1 MKSIV
6 ILSLLVA
13 VALAMP
19 HEFAAHHASNP
30 SEIVRRNKAL
40 LHRVA
45 KEVKVHK
52 ALASKK
58 LRVAAPKR
66 FTLGAPVTFES
77 YGYDMMC
84 STKPE
89 LSVKLNVGECKQVSP
104 SFAVNISDWIQPP
117 IHGKEGERTCASVI
131 HHAKAGCQGEQSLL
145 TFEVDRCEGGQF
157 WGYYTPAAPDA
168 LTLHTGCDV
177 KAVTDKVCHTCNATT
192 HSEFNKCS
200 EIPLLG
206 SVKPIRV
213 EKCSPVRLN
222 LLTSCTGGTIY
233 DSYALGQN
241 DCFAGM
247 MVRDGHQ

>member
-77 YGYDMMC
+77 YGHNMTC
-84 STKPE
+84 GGKPE
-89 LSVKLNVGECKQVSP
+89 LSVQLNVGECKQVSP
-104 SFAVNISDWIQPP
+104 SFAVKVTEYVNPP
-117 IHGKEGERTCASVI
+117 SNGQAAPNLCASMLQYEDDNCGGDE
-131 HHAKAGCQGEQSLL
+131 ALMNTGCTLCQ
-145 TFEVDRCEGGQF
+145 TGQF
-157 WGYYTPAAPDA
+157 YTNCGGVYGALYLQSSCITASVTAP
-168 LTLHTGCDV
+168 
-177 KAVTDKVCHTCNATT
+177 TCGSCNTTTIAT
-192 HSEFNKCS
+192 FNKCVNVAGM
-200 EIPLLG
+200 G
-206 SVKPIRV
+206 SVKALKL
-213 EKCSPVRLN
+213 EQCSTVRLN
-222 LLTSCTGGTIY
+222 LLHSCNSGVVY
-233 DSYALGQN
+233 DSYVLGQGL
-241 DCFAGM
+241 CFGGM
-247 MVRDGHQ
+247 AVKDGH